1 MFEFLPGVPSSTSAP
16 SNRVDVRLDAQ
27 KTHTLKHILHS
38 QNLSITMKKI
48 IFTLALAFASFA
60 VFAQEQAVYSQ
71 YQAFPVLI
79 NPGYTGFEGNHQ
91 FLANA
96 RSTWTGFPGSPN
108 TYTLMYNG
116 PVGDKL
122 ALGGGLFSEKAGDIS
137 TTKLML
143 NYAFRFKIQKAQ
155 IGLGVSTDFINRKA
169 DAGLLDNPLVD
180 RNDATL
186 EGLVDGQQIFDAS
199 VGLHIQYDER
209 FFVGLSLPN
218 TVRTRLD
225 EVLVEDNNSA
235 KNGGHYIFQLGYI
248 LNVPTQNFKII
259 PSLTVRKLRNT
270 PSQIDINVQ
279 CRFLDEKLIAG
290 LTFRPSTD
298 GAAICMLG
306 TKINQFQLF
315 YSYDLSFSNFQRYN
329 GGSHELTVAYNI
341 VPKAKAATPAQ

>member
-1 MFEFLPGVPSSTSAP
+1 
-16 SNRVDVRLDAQ
+16 
-27 KTHTLKHILHS
+27 
-38 QNLSITMKKI
+38 MKKA
-48 IFTLALAFASFA
+48 FFTLTLALATLAA
-60 VFAQEQAVYSQ
+60 YAQEQAVYSQ
-71 YQAFPVLI
+71 YHVFPVLI

-96 RSTWTGFPGSPN
+96 RSSWTGFPGRPN

-116 PVGDKL
+116 PVGEKL

-137 TTKLML
+137 TTKLMF
-143 NYAFRFKIQKAQ
+143 NYAFRFKIQKAA
-155 IGLGVSTDFINRKA
+155 IGLGLSTEFLNRKA
-169 DAGLLDNPLVD
+169 DAGLLDDRLVD

-186 EGLVDGQQIFDAS
+186 ESLVDGQQIFDAS
-199 VGLHIQYDER
+199 VGVHMLYDER
-209 FFVGLSLPN
+209 FFLSLSLPN

-225 EVLVEDNNSA
+225 EVVVDESNADKKA
-235 KNGGHYIFQLGYI
+235 GHYIFQLGYI
-248 LNVPTQNFKII
+248 LNVPNQNFKIV

-279 CRFLDEKLIAG
+279 GRFLEDKLIAG

-298 GAAICMLG
+298 GSAVCLLG

-329 GGSHELTVAYNI
+329 GGSHEFTVAYNI
-341 VPKAKAATPAQ
+341 TKKAKPVTTPAGN